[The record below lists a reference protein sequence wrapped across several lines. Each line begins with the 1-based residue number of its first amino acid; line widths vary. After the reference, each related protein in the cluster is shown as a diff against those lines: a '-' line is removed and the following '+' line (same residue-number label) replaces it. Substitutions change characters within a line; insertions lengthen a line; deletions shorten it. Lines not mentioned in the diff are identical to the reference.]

1 MLNVSDT
8 EIQFFKADVEK
19 FSEID
24 SEIKTVKK
32 QIKPLQ
38 DRIKELTKLK
48 QEKETEVLNFMTS
61 NELDACN
68 TDDASFEVK
77 SSKTT
82 KTITK
87 GDIYDRI
94 FKFFS
99 EEIKKIPSKDP
110 EELAKTLHNYIYV
123 DNREKEEKKVLKS
136 K

>member
-19 FSEID
+19 FSEIET
-24 SEIKTVKK
+24 EIKKLKK
-32 QIKPLQ
+32 QMKPLQ
-38 DRIKELTKLK
+38 DKIKELTKLK
-48 QEKETEVLNFMTS
+48 QEKEAEVLSFMNS

-68 TDDASFEVK
+68 TDEASFEVK

-82 KTITK
+82 KPITK

-94 FKFFS
+94 LKFFS
-99 EEIKKIPSKDP
+99 EEIKKIQSKDP

>member
-8 EIQFFKADVEK
+8 EIGFFKADVVK
-19 FSEID
+19 FTEID
-24 SEIKTVKK
+24 SEIKKIKK

-38 DRIKELTKLK
+38 DKIKELTKLK
-48 QEKETEVLNFMTS
+48 QEKEAEVISFMSS

-82 KTITK
+82 KPITK

-99 EEIKKIPSKDP
+99 EEIKKVQTKDP

-123 DNREKEEKKVLKS
+123 ENREKDEKKVLKS

>member
-8 EIQFFKADVEK
+8 EIEFFKADVEK
-19 FSEID
+19 FNEID
-24 SEIKTVKK
+24 SQITTIKK

-38 DRIKELTKLK
+38 EKLK
-48 QEKETEVLNFMTS
+48 QLNKIKQEREAEVLNFMT
-61 NELDACN
+61 NNDLDVCN
-68 TDDASFEVK
+68 TDDTTFEVK
-77 SSKTT
+77 SSKVT
-82 KTITK
+82 KPITK

-94 FKFFS
+94 LKFFS
-99 EEIKKIPSKDP
+99 EEIKKITSKDP

>member
-8 EIQFFKADVEK
+8 EIQFFKSDVEK
-19 FSEID
+19 FSEIET
-24 SEIKTVKK
+24 EIKNLKK
-32 QIKPLQ
+32 QMKPIQ
-38 DRIKELTKLK
+38 DKIKELTKLK
-48 QEKETEVLNFMTS
+48 QEKEAEVLNFMNS

-68 TDDASFEVK
+68 TDDSSFEVK
-77 SSKTT
+77 SSKIT
-82 KTITK
+82 KPITK

-94 FKFFS
+94 LKFFS
-99 EEIKKIPSKDP
+99 EEIKKIQSKDP

>member
-1 MLNVSDT
+1 MLNVSET

-19 FSEID
+19 FNEIEN
-24 SEIKTVKK
+24 EIRRLKK
-32 QIKPLQ
+32 QMKPLQ
-38 DRIKELTKLK
+38 DKLKELTKLK
-48 QEKETEVLNFMTS
+48 QEKEAEVLSFMNS

-68 TDDASFEVK
+68 TDDTSFEVK

-82 KTITK
+82 KPITK

-99 EEIKKIPSKDP
+99 EEIRKVQSKDP
-110 EELAKTLHNYIYV
+110 EELAKSLHNYIYV
-123 DNREKEEKKVLKS
+123 ENREKDEKKVLKT